1 MVDSQLPV
9 VNFGSLLPVL
19 PHAPTSLL
27 PVDTALQL
35 LLLSVRRTPA
45 LQVLPSSARP
55 FPPSLGQAEVHP
67 VELKPFQNYKKL
79 SSNLGGPR
87 SPCSLP
93 AGLSLV
99 SVPISKPHSLPIVVS
114 SAPST
119 LTFTS
124 RPPT

>member
-93 AGLSLV
+93 AGKSFSGLSSHL
-99 SVPISKPHSLPIVVS
+99 K
-114 SAPST
+114 APLST
-119 LTFTS
+119 YSGVFCTQYIDLHQ
-124 RPPT
+124 